1 MLEKVIKN
9 KFGFYELRNKPTA
22 EEQQK
27 DFEEEYYQNEKAGY
41 ESAYTPEAL
50 EYFQNKEQQKEIAI
64 KKVWTSNTVPQILD
78 IGCGEGFFMKYFYEK
93 GCKVTGIDFS
103 KYAMEHNNPELLP
116 YLKQGDCYQI
126 LGEMIAQNIQYDI
139 VNMDSVLDMVQDQ
152 TKLLKLIKQ
161 VLKTDGILCCK
172 VGNNYSDYQ
181 LNLLKKGVLSKE
193 YWLDEEGHT
202 YYFNKDGFIRF
213 MQENGYF
220 CKDIYA
226 EGLIELNLMNELTN
240 YYENPAAGKSCYKAK
255 LNIENMLHELSSEKT
270 NEIMRLFGSMG
281 LGRELVGIF
290 QIA

>member
-50 EYFQNKEQQKEIAI
+50 EYFQNKAQQKEIAI

-172 VGNNYSDYQ
+172 
-181 LNLLKKGVLSKE
+181 
-193 YWLDEEGHT
+193 
-202 YYFNKDGFIRF
+202 
-213 MQENGYF
+213 
-220 CKDIYA
+220 DIYA